1 MIETSLA
8 LFSLRKWFYE
18 ENYVKNQKVKR
29 SLLCERGLGG
39 VCLPSWDCLD
49 GLVDVSLEG
58 FPAPRARELVSGR

>member
-1 MIETSLA
+1 MIETSSA

-39 VCLPSWDCLD
+39 V
-49 GLVDVSLEG
+49 
-58 FPAPRARELVSGR
+58 FPERLILSQRGHSDHAKP

>member
-8 LFSLRKWFYE
+8 LFSLRKWLYE

-39 VCLPSWDCLD
+39 GIS
-49 GLVDVSLEG
+49 GEAHSITE
-58 FPAPRARELVSGR
+58 RAF